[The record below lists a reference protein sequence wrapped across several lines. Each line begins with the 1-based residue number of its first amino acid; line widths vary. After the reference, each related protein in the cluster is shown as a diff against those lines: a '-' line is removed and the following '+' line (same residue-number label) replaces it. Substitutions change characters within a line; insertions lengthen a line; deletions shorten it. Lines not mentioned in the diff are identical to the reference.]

1 MIETIKKY
9 PEMCEEAT
17 KLTEGVTVPDYKFN
31 NIIVCGVGGSAIGGD
46 LLKDLLRD
54 KIMIPIEVSRGYH
67 LPAYADKDT
76 LIFCVSYS
84 GNTEETLSQFVD
96 AIEKKCKIIG
106 ITSNGKLKEWCDRFN
121 LPCILI
127 PQGYQSRS
135 ALPYLF
141 FSMLVCL
148 QKLKS
153 IELTKEIDESIRTL
167 REINVSNTKKI
178 VSSLKGSIP
187 VIYASNEFS
196 AVAKRLK
203 TQFNENSKVPA
214 KYDIFPELNHNEI
227 VGYQNKILNKNS
239 YIIILRDKDEPKE
252 IKTRI
257 EISKK
262 LIKDK
267 VKGIKEIWVKGKSK
281 LSKMMSLMFIGDVLS
296 YELAALNRV
305 DPEKTENI
313 SILKKKLE
321 KKINLVEKLEKKLTN
336 FSV

>member
-1 MIETIKKY
+1 
-9 PEMCEEAT
+9 
-17 KLTEGVTVPDYKFN
+17 
-31 NIIVCGVGGSAIGGD
+31 
-46 LLKDLLRD
+46 
-54 KIMIPIEVSRGYH
+54 
-67 LPAYADKDT
+67 
-76 LIFCVSYS
+76 
-84 GNTEETLSQFVD
+84 
-96 AIEKKCKIIG
+96 
-106 ITSNGKLKEWCDRFN
+106 
-121 LPCILI
+121 
-127 PQGYQSRS
+127 
-135 ALPYLF
+135 
-141 FSMLVCL
+141 
-148 QKLKS
+148 
-153 IELTKEIDESIRTL
+153 
-167 REINVSNTKKI
+167 
-178 VSSLKGSIP
+178 
-187 VIYASNEFS
+187 
-196 AVAKRLK
+196 
-203 TQFNENSKVPA
+203 
-214 KYDIFPELNHNEI
+214 
-227 VGYQNKILNKNS
+227 LNKNS